1 MKRKSLPKSVVI
13 TGALLGNILMTTGCT
28 TVQEVI
34 DSYVPS
40 TQQEYEVYGP
50 AQYVENTEEENN
62 KTPENEE
69 EKKESEPEEPEEPEE
84 PKKVKKIYNYDPRV
98 GDATCDYGVIELIE
112 PDSLVDI
119 MTKD

>member
-1 MKRKSLPKSVVI
+1 MKRKKLPKNIVI
-13 TGALLGNILMTTGCT
+13 TCALLGNILMTTGCT
-28 TVQEVI
+28 TVQEII
-34 DSYVPS
+34 DSYVPA
-40 TQQEYEVYGP
+40 TQQEYAVYGP
-50 AQYVENTEEENN
+50 AQYVENTEEESN
-62 KTPENEE
+62 KTLENEE
-69 EKKESEPEEPEEPEE
+69 EEKESKTEENKE